1 MEWISRVASW
11 CLVVWSFGML
21 FWGVLGFI
29 EYYSGLPLLLPLQ
42 NPDFPPG
49 TQFLH
54 WLLISLCGIAYLA
67 GYVTSSRYTPNIMV
81 VIYACLATMC
91 FIETFDFMTDADRY
105 VRYAIEVV
113 LYIGI
118 SLFLF
123 RSKRM
128 HAHFRRRGVA

>member
-1 MEWISRVASW
+1 MEWMSRLAFG
-11 CLVVWSFGML
+11 CLVVWSFVML
-21 FWGVLGFI
+21 CWGIFGFI
-29 EYYSGLPLLLPLQ
+29 EYYSGRPFVLPLQ

-67 GYVTSSRYTPNIMV
+67 GYMTRSRYTPNIMV

-91 FIETFDFMTDADRY
+91 FIQTFDFMTDADRY
-105 VRYAIEVV
+105 VRYAMEVV
-113 LYIGI
+113 LYLGI

-128 HAHFRRRGVA
+128 QAHFRRREIA